1 MAGYIGTQAVSVNT
15 TSATITGDASIG
27 GNVTLN
33 DGSADVD
40 FRVESNGNANMLL
53 VDGGDDQ
60 VRIGRSADVDGFN
73 LVVGT
78 TTAAGAIAVV
88 GRADDISQ
96 VIFYE
101 ADASTTIGKIDA
113 RNSLFNIGAV
123 ANVPVG
129 IVVNNS
135 QMATFGANHLTIGD
149 GNLIIGTGGHGIDF
163 AATGDISGTGSE
175 LLDDYETGTFQPSVT
190 FGGASSGVQ
199 YVSNRRFGIYTKIGN
214 VVTYF
219 VHVELTNKGSSTG
232 GANITGMPFT
242 ATNANGN
249 QNYVPGSSFIS
260 SMASL
265 SSNLMIR
272 SLSGT
277 TNLDIYQINSS
288 HTYSSVTNANFTN
301 TTGMQVSGV
310 YFV

>member
-1 MAGYIGTQAVSVNT
+1 MAGYIGNKAVGLNVT
-15 TSATITGDASIG
+15 TGDILGDVGVG
-27 GNVTLN
+27 GVL
-33 DGSADVD
+33 
-40 FRVESNGNANMLL
+40 
-53 VDGGDDQ
+53 
-60 VRIGRSADVDGFN
+60 
-73 LVVGT
+73 T
-78 TTAAGAIAVV
+78 TTAATVFNGGFGSSKASNVIAADGAAANAFAMQIHNLEATANQSFGLYIQAGSGSDQALKIA
-88 GRADDISQ
+88 DH
-96 VIFYE
+96 
-101 ADASTTIGKIDA
+101 DAANDLFTLTGAGVATIKNG
-113 RNSLFNIGAV
+113 
-123 ANVPVG
+123 
-129 IVVNNS
+129 
-135 QMATFGANHLTIGD
+135 LTLTD
-149 GNLIIGTGGHGIDF
+149 GNLVVASGHGIDF

-199 YVSNRRFGIYTKIGN
+199 YVSNRRYGIYTKIGN

-219 VHVELTNKGSSTG
+219 VHVELTNKGSSAG

-242 ATNANGN
+242 ATNANNN

-288 HTYSSVTNANFTN
+288 HTYSTVTNANYTN
-301 TTGMQVSGV
+301 TTGIQVSGV